1 MRFTI
6 AALAAALLFADA
18 AEAKRGGKG
27 GKWRKTAVAYC
38 KYNADDA
45 DTDSVAG
52 GLKLW

>member
-18 AEAKRGGKG
+18 AEAKKG
-27 GKWRKTAVAYC
+27 GRRHKKIAVAYC